1 MKKIDTVIID
11 FDSTILDGELL
22 EMIAHIA
29 FEGDSEREKKIAEI
43 EKITALGME
52 GKISFSDS
60 LSRRLSLIPITTDV
74 INKCISETR
83 DRINKDFVDNLKI
96 FSGKEVYV
104 VSGGYKNIIDAVSG
118 NICINKDRIFANEFL
133 MKNDRVVGVDSTN
146 PLAQSDGKV
155 KIAKKIQSGGK
166 KLIIGDGMTDYYVRR
181 DGGADIFVAYTAIA
195 KREAVIKKADFQIE
209 SFFELVAISGF

>member
-29 FEGDSEREKKIAEI
+29 FEGDNRREEKVAEI

-60 LSRRLSLIPITTDV
+60 LSRRLSLIPITAEV
-74 INKCISETR
+74 INKCIRETR
-83 DRINKDFVDNLKI
+83 ARINKDFVDNLKI

-118 NICINKDRIFANEFL
+118 DICINKDKIFANEFL
-133 MKNDRVVGVDSTN
+133 MKGNRVVGVDSAN

-155 KIAKKIQSGGK
+155 QIAKLIRSEGK
-166 KLIIGDGMTDYYVRR
+166 KLMIGDGMTDYYVRR

-195 KREAVIKKADFQIE
+195 KREAVIEKADFQIK
-209 SFFELVAISGF
+209 SFSELTAINGF